1 MGFIH
6 LLVVA
11 SLPVAKVLLVTAVGM
26 FLALERIDLLGEN
39 ARNHLNKIVFYVF
52 SPSLIAANLAKTV
65 TFQSF
70 LSLWFM
76 PINILVAFIIGAILG
91 WLLVKITR
99 PPKHLKGL
107 IIGTCSAGNM
117 GIFPII
123 LIPAICKEKGSPFG
137 AIDVCETYALSYS
150 SLSLAIGAVYI
161 WSLVYNIVRM
171 SAEEIAR
178 DKEAINSSGIP
189 IQEPLLP
196 CSENHCLAASHHQVS
211 LSVKI
216 NYCIRTF
223 LGKANLKVVFAPSTI
238 AAIFGFA
245 IGMISPIQK
254 LMIGNEAPLHVV
266 TDSAFMLGEAAIP
279 VLTIILGANL
289 LQGLK
294 GTGIQLRVILGI
306 VVTRY
311 VLLPLF
317 GILIVKGALQL
328 RLVPSNNKLFV
339 FLLLLQYS
347 MPPAINLGTMTQLFG
362 AGRSECSV
370 IMLWTYAL
378 ASVFLT
384 LWSTFFLWIV
394 T

>member
-1 MGFIH
+1 MGLIDLF
-6 LLVVA
+6 VVA
-11 SLPVAKVLLVTAVGM
+11 SLPVVKVLLITALGLFLALDRVDILGENARHHLNKLGAVYLWLYVYNVVRVTACEVAGETDTNYEALLPSTTDISSSSVKFLHCYLNAVGM

-196 CSENHCLAASHHQVS
+196 CSENHCLAASHHQVI
-211 LSVKI
+211 I
-216 NYCIRTF
+216 N
-223 LGKANLKVVFAPSTI
+223 S
-238 AAIFGFA
+238 
-245 IGMISPIQK
+245 S
-254 LMIGNEAPLHVV
+254 
-266 TDSAFMLGEAAIP
+266 
-279 VLTIILGANL
+279 
-289 LQGLK
+289 
-294 GTGIQLRVILGI
+294 
-306 VVTRY
+306 
-311 VLLPLF
+311 
-317 GILIVKGALQL
+317 
-328 RLVPSNNKLFV
+328 
-339 FLLLLQYS
+339 
-347 MPPAINLGTMTQLFG
+347 
-362 AGRSECSV
+362 
-370 IMLWTYAL
+370 
-378 ASVFLT
+378 
-384 LWSTFFLWIV
+384 
-394 T
+394 